1 MADRV
6 SIERRVMGLFETH
19 LNVSV
24 PSVEVDLFETG
35 ALDSLSFVDLLLR
48 LEEEFG
54 TRTSVEDL
62 EVENFRSISQIAEF
76 VASRNGGY
84 HRAQR

>member
-1 MADRV
+1 MADRT
-6 SIERRVMGLFETH
+6 SIEHRLTSLFEKH

-24 PSVEVDLFETG
+24 PSVETDLLETG

-62 EVENFRSISQIAEF
+62 EVENFRSIAQIAEF
-76 VASRNGGY
+76 VASRNGSHHGAE
-84 HRAQR
+84 R